1 MRMFKFKEDHIV
13 ARRNSRDKHS
23 FVKSK
28 LFESVK
34 VTPKFMG
41 LMLAGLGLWVVSAA
55 SHASTISINAAEN
68 PNNVIQLDGE
78 LSATITHTAQGIA
91 IEIPGVEITLVC
103 PSAGACTA
111 TIGDGSGA
119 TGYGSGT
126 TDAAGGTDT
135 SSGST
140 DTGGNDSGSGGTDS
154 STSGSSGGA
163 LDLNELCGS
172 PRPTEYNSL
181 QITWDKY
188 CPGYTPTDTSGDTG
202 TDSGGAYG
210 SGDTVGG
217 SSGSDGT
224 DDCPGVGYDCYNHGG
239 AASPSNDVVS
249 NATVFPNAGGRK
261 VDNIVFQTDFGS
273 AGRNASGGTVY
284 IPIDKG
290 SVVVA
295 GMTMS
300 SEQVPTI
307 GRLSFGVTANQ
318 PVGAELRT
326 WISED
331 PDGARVSNYCSYV
344 GYAEGAIRFSMD
356 GSRDCNLQRGGTYF
370 VNMALCKSDRGD
382 WDCRSVDAMTA
393 EENATLVFEVKY
405 N

>member
-1 MRMFKFKEDHIV
+1 MFMSDFKEDHIV
-13 ARRNSRDKHS
+13 ARRNLRDKHS
-23 FVKSK
+23 IVRLNS
-28 LFESVK
+28 FESVK
-34 VTPKFMG
+34 VAPALRRLCLT
-41 LMLAGLGLWVVSAA
+41 LLGFWAMSAA
-55 SHASTISINAAEN
+55 SHASTISINAAAN
-68 PNNVIQLDGE
+68 PDNVIQLDGD
-78 LSATITHTAQGIA
+78 LSAIITHTAQGIA
-91 IEIPGVEITLVC
+91 IEIPGVEITLDC
-103 PSAGACTA
+103 PTTDTCTVSVGSA
-111 TIGDGSGA
+111 SGA
-119 TGYGSGT
+119 AGY
-126 TDAAGGTDT
+126 
-135 SSGST
+135 
-140 DTGGNDSGSGGTDS
+140 GSGGTDPS
-154 STSGSSGGA
+154 SDSDDTDSATSGSSGGA

-172 PRPTEYNSL
+172 PRPTVYNSL

-188 CPGYTPTDTSGDTG
+188 CPNYTPTDTSDDADN
-202 TDSGGAYG
+202 DSGGAYG

-217 SSGSDGT
+217 SSGSEGT

-239 AASPSNDVVS
+239 AASPADDVVS
-249 NATVFPNAGGRK
+249 NAIAFPNAGGRQLE
-261 VDNIVFQTDFGS
+261 NISSQTDFGS
-273 AGRNASGGTVY
+273 SGRNSAGGTVY

-300 SEQVPTI
+300 PEQTPAI

-326 WISED
+326 WISES
-331 PDGARVSNYCSYV
+331 PDGARVSNYCSYS

-356 GSRDCNLQRGGTYF
+356 GSRDCNLQRGGAYF
-370 VNMALCKSDRGD
+370 VNMALCKSDRDD